1 MTVYRMMTPRTRVA
15 RISSTGC
22 LFSSPFISRVTYIT
36 MHSVYNL
43 TISIYYLLRIFVFF
57 TMVGRQHIPQRCRSA
72 GRVTA
77 HLLLFFL
84 AASSITPGAASTSPA
99 WPHQNQAPLVPASS
113 PPKEHEFTLRHM
125 FHHGTH
131 LYPKLHKRLDVGSND
146 ELWVMTEEQDERSK
160 ASPFRARSKQTKIQ
174 RLSDRSVA
182 VVNSLL
188 STARLSG
195 LAATLAPSSW
205 KLDEVDGPDI
215 EDRDTVL
222 SLAMM
227 AANAYVGEP
236 GTGEWE
242 DVNGGYNYSDSFGW
256 EGDGLR
262 GHIFADEGNSTIVI
276 AIKGTTP
283 AVFDGTETTSN
294 DKENDNLF
302 FGCCCGSGG
311 HYLWRKVC
319 ECASSAFSCNQTCL
333 VKALRMENR
342 YYQAAIELYGNVTEI
357 YPNSEIWM
365 SGHSLGGA
373 VSSLLGLTFGLPVTT
388 FEAPGDALAATRLG
402 LPSPPDS
409 HPSATQSRK
418 NTGAYHFGH
427 TADPIF
433 MGTCNAAISGCTIGG
448 YAMESQC
455 HSGHV
460 CVYDTVKDKGWRVGI
475 GNHKIRGVITN
486 VFKAYEEV
494 ATCVTDDECVDCFN
508 WKFFES
514 NETDPIASST
524 SSSTSTLTRTT
535 TCHTPGEYSIKSSAF
550 FLLIDLPQGWW
561 GCRDAD
567 DPTTTSTS
575 SQTSTSVTC
584 SSYGWFG
591 RCLDQTASSTST
603 TAVEVLTAPT
613 SASVLLRPAAGRP
626 NLPTIATATTT

>member
-1 MTVYRMMTPRTRVA
+1 MIETQQT
-15 RISSTGC
+15 
-22 LFSSPFISRVTYIT
+22 
-36 MHSVYNL
+36 
-43 TISIYYLLRIFVFF
+43 
-57 TMVGRQHIPQRCRSA
+57 PQRCRSA

-77 HLLLFFL
+77 NLLLSFL
-84 AASSITPGAASTSPA
+84 AASSIIPGVASSSAA
-99 WPHQNQAPLVPASS
+99 WPNQNQVPLVPALS
-113 PPKEHEFTLRHM
+113 PPKDHEFTLRHI

-131 LYPKLHKRLDVGSND
+131 LNPKLHKRLDVVSND
-146 ELWVMTEEQDERSK
+146 ELWVKAEEPEERSK
-160 ASPFRARSKQTKIQ
+160 ASSFRARSRQTKIQ
-174 RLSDRSVA
+174 RLSDRRIP
-182 VVNSLL
+182 VVNSLIG
-188 STARLSG
+188 TARLSG

-205 KLDEVDGPDI
+205 RLDEVDGPDV
-215 EDRDTVL
+215 EDRDTVV

-227 AANAYVGEP
+227 AANAYVIEP

-283 AVFDGTETTSN
+283 AVFDGSETTSN

-302 FGCCCGSGG
+302 FACCCGAGG
-311 HYLWRKVC
+311 HFLWRKVC
-319 ECASSAFSCNQTCL
+319 ECATSAFSCNQTCL
-333 VKALRMENR
+333 AKALKMENR
-342 YYQAAIELYGNVTEI
+342 YYQAAIELYGNITEM
-357 YPNSEIWM
+357 YPNSEIWL

-388 FEAPGDALAATRLG
+388 FEAPGDALAVTRLG
-402 LPSPPDS
+402 LPVPPDS
-409 HPSATQSRK
+409 HPAAPQSRK

-433 MGTCNAAISGCTIGG
+433 MGTCNAATSGCTIGG

-475 GNHKIRGVITN
+475 GNHKIRGVIADVINT
-486 VFKAYEEV
+486 YDEV
-494 ATCVTDDECVDCFN
+494 ATCVPDDECVDCFN

-514 NETDPIASST
+514 NGTDPVTSST
-524 SSSTSTLTRTT
+524 SSSTSTSTLTRTT
-535 TCHTPGEYSIKSSAF
+535 TCHTPGKQLIHCSSF
-550 FLLIDLPQGWW
+550 FFTYIFQGWW

-575 SQTSTSVTC
+575 SETSTSVTC

-591 RCLDQTASSTST
+591 RCLDQTTSSTST
-603 TAVEVLTAPT
+603 TAVEVLTTAT
-613 SASVLLRPAAGRP
+613 SAPRLLRPGAGKLNP
-626 NLPTIATATTT
+626 PSHPIIATATTTRFT

>member
-1 MTVYRMMTPRTRVA
+1 MIERQNIPQSYRSTGRVIA
-15 RISSTGC
+15 SFLFSFLAISS
-22 LFSSPFISRVTYIT
+22 II
-36 MHSVYNL
+36 
-43 TISIYYLLRIFVFF
+43 
-57 TMVGRQHIPQRCRSA
+57 
-72 GRVTA
+72 
-77 HLLLFFL
+77 
-84 AASSITPGAASTSPA
+84 PGAASTASA
-99 WPHQNQAPLVPASS
+99 WPNQNQLPLVPAPS
-113 PPKEHEFTLRHM
+113 PSKNHEFTLRHIV
-125 FHHGTH
+125 HHGSH

-146 ELWVMTEEQDERSK
+146 ELGVTAEEQDERSK
-160 ASPFRARSKQTKIQ
+160 PSSFRARSRPIKIQ
-174 RLSDRSVA
+174 RLSDRRVA
-182 VVNSLL
+182 VVDSLIRI
-188 STARLSG
+188 ARLSG
-195 LAATLAPSSW
+195 LVATLAPSSW
-205 KLDEVDGPDI
+205 RLDEVDGPDV
-215 EDRDTVL
+215 EDRDTVV

-227 AANAYVGEP
+227 AANGYVGEP

-242 DVNGGYNYSDSFGW
+242 DVNGGYNYSESFGW

-262 GHIFADEGNSTIVI
+262 GHIFADDGNATVVI

-302 FGCCCGSGG
+302 FGCCCGAGG

-319 ECASSAFSCNQTCL
+319 ECATSAFTCNQSCL

-342 YYQAAIELYGNVTEI
+342 YYQAAIELYGNVTEM
-357 YPNSEIWM
+357 YPTAEIWM

-388 FEAPGDALAATRLG
+388 FEAPGEALAAARLG
-402 LPSPPDS
+402 LPAPPDS
-409 HPSATQSRK
+409 HPDAPQSRK

-433 MGTCNAAISGCTIGG
+433 MGTCNSVTSGCTIGG

-460 CVYDTVKDKGWRVGI
+460 CIYDTVKDKGWRVGI
-475 GNHKIRGVITN
+475 GNHKIRGVIAN
-486 VFKAYEEV
+486 VIETYDEV
-494 ATCVTDDECVDCFN
+494 ATCITDDECFDCFN

-514 NETDPIASST
+514 NETDPITSST

-535 TCHTPGEYSIKSSAF
+535 TCHTPGEYSIHSSAF
-550 FLLIDLPQGWW
+550 DLVADLRQGWW
-561 GCRDAD
+561 GCRDVD

-591 RCLDQTASSTST
+591 QCLDKSTSSTST
-603 TAVEVLTAPT
+603 TAIEVLTAT
-613 SASVLLRPAAGRP
+613 ISASNLLKPAAGRLNP
-626 NLPTIATATTT
+626 PSHPIIATATTTRSP

>member
-1 MTVYRMMTPRTRVA
+1 
-15 RISSTGC
+15 
-22 LFSSPFISRVTYIT
+22 
-36 MHSVYNL
+36 
-43 TISIYYLLRIFVFF
+43 
-57 TMVGRQHIPQRCRSA
+57 
-72 GRVTA
+72 
-77 HLLLFFL
+77 
-84 AASSITPGAASTSPA
+84 
-99 WPHQNQAPLVPASS
+99 
-113 PPKEHEFTLRHM
+113 M

-131 LYPKLHKRLDVGSND
+131 LYPGLHKRLDVGSND
-146 ELWVMTEEQDERSK
+146 ELWVMAEEQDERSK
-160 ASPFRARSKQTKIQ
+160 ASPFRARSRQTKIQ

-182 VVNSLL
+182 AVNSHL

-195 LAATLAPSSW
+195 MGATLAPSSW

-242 DVNGGYNYSDSFGW
+242 DVNHGYNFSDSFGW

-276 AIKGTTP
+276 AVKGTTP
-283 AVFDGTETTSN
+283 AVFDGSETTSN

-311 HYLWRKVC
+311 HFLWRKVC

-402 LPSPPDS
+402 LPAPPDS

-475 GNHKIRGVITN
+475 GNHKIRSVITN
-486 VFKAYEEV
+486 VYKAYEEL

-514 NETDPIASST
+514 NETDSIASST

-535 TCHTPGEYSIKSSAF
+535 TCHTPGEY
-550 FLLIDLPQGWW
+550 
-561 GCRDAD
+561 
-567 DPTTTSTS
+567 
-575 SQTSTSVTC
+575 
-584 SSYGWFG
+584 
-591 RCLDQTASSTST
+591 
-603 TAVEVLTAPT
+603 
-613 SASVLLRPAAGRP
+613 
-626 NLPTIATATTT
+626 